1 MIDFVTALGRVL
13 HDGSLRDAFVAD
25 PVAFVRG
32 LGLMETDRDRFL
44 RLVPADLE
52 FQARV
57 LLRKRFVLVRDVLP
71 RTCENLGD
79 DAWPEF
85 LRHGRAVA
93 PRSGAQTA
101 EDAFGFSLHL
111 MDCRPGA
118 LCPVEFNR
126 CRFVREGSRIA
137 LHLVPSPRRARLPSI
152 QVLFRRGPRRWREWR
167 VSLAV

>member
-32 LGLMETDRDRFL
+32 LGLAEADRDRFL

-57 LLRKRFVLVRDVLP
+57 LLRKRFVLVRDILP

-79 DAWPEF
+79 EAWPEF
-85 LRHGRAVA
+85 AGTPYAVQIGLR
-93 PRSGAQTA
+93 T
-101 EDAFGFSLHL
+101 
-111 MDCRPGA
+111 
-118 LCPVEFNR
+118 
-126 CRFVREGSRIA
+126 
-137 LHLVPSPRRARLPSI
+137 
-152 QVLFRRGPRRWREWR
+152 
-167 VSLAV
+167 LANSSTTSSSAGLQ